1 MSREIV
7 ILRHAQAEPNA
18 GTQRD
23 FDRTLSPRGRE
34 EAMAVA
40 KWFDEHGVR
49 FDRVVSSPATRALVA
64 LMTIVPPGVIGL
76 VFTALGLRR
85 LRQLG
90 PRPAPEMAE
99 SGEVTLMVG
108 YPFTF

>member
-49 FDRVVSSPATRALVA
+49 FDRVVSSDRKSV
-64 LMTIVPPGVIGL
+64 V
-76 VFTALGLRR
+76 
-85 LRQLG
+85 
-90 PRPAPEMAE
+90 
-99 SGEVTLMVG
+99 
-108 YPFTF
+108 